1 MILDATKFEDAE
13 EINNLVFED
22 KPTYNKQTSVENI
35 SSQIAN
41 NILSTSDTTNDE
53 KAALNSRKSSID
65 NLRLEVAND
74 SSISDSKGSL
84 PFMADEKPAVTVNS
98 NKQKEF
104 EDTVHE
110 NKPIID
116 SVLLN
121 SVNAKEFVPSAVR
134 RKPSL
139 DAETL
144 TDGFTLPT
152 TSVVSSVICPPQES
166 RPALLRT
173 PSFSEEQVAID
184 VLKDIIATL
193 LEDPGDFDN
202 VKEQL
207 GEHLKN
213 FVTKKETLKE
223 IVTIMIEQVNR
234 LL

>member
-1 MILDATKFEDAE
+1 M
-13 EINNLVFED
+13 FED
-22 KPTYNKQTSVENI
+22 KPSYNRQTSVDDI
-35 SSQIAN
+35 SSKIAN
-41 NILSTSDTTNDE
+41 NILSTSDATDDE
-53 KAALNSRKSSID
+53 KAAVDSRKSNID
-65 NLRLEVAND
+65 NLTLEVSNG
-74 SSISDSKGSL
+74 SNSTVSKSSL
-84 PFMADEKPAVTVNS
+84 PFMADEKPAVTVDS
-98 NKQKEF
+98 NKQKGSIETM
-104 EDTVHE
+104 DE

-121 SVNAKEFVPSAVR
+121 SVNAKEFIPSTVH
-134 RKPSL
+134 RKSSL
-139 DAETL
+139 DAQTI

-152 TSVVSSVICPPQES
+152 TSVVSSVICPPQDS

-207 GEHLKN
+207 GEHLRN

-223 IVTIMIEQVNR
+223 IVSIMVEQVNGF
-234 LL
+234 L

>member
-53 KAALNSRKSSID
+53 KAALNSRKSSVD
-65 NLRLEVAND
+65 NLRLEVANG

-84 PFMADEKPAVTVNS
+84 PFMADEKPPVTVNS
-98 NKQKEF
+98 NKQKES

-121 SVNAKEFVPSAVR
+121 SVNVKEFVPSAVR
-134 RKPSL
+134 CKPSL

-152 TSVVSSVICPPQES
+152 TSVVSLVICPPQES

-193 LEDPGDFDN
+193 LEHPGGFDN